1 MKSDE
6 APPCGH
12 PPGLSMT
19 GTHPQADALREQQI
33 HLWVT
38 RLDEPELRSASRHYL
53 ALLSDEEQTRQRR
66 FHFEKDR
73 HRYLVTRALVRSTLS
88 RYAGIAPLDWRFETN
103 AYGKPSIA
111 HDSPELRRLSFNLSH
126 TDECVVLALADRVA
140 LGVDVEKAVPRFS
153 VLDLAQRFFAPS
165 EAQSLLSLPPAQ
177 ESRRFFE
184 YWTLKEAYIKA
195 RGMGLSIPLDRFS
208 FDLSGEREIRLRVE
222 DGEPDRAQNWQLWQW
237 RDDADHLLAL
247 CVERC
252 GAPQVQLRQVLPL
265 GGEAPC
271 RMELLRS
278 SPSAGA
284 APG

>member
-1 MKSDE
+1 MSG
-6 APPCGH
+6 APPEN
-12 PPGLSMT
+12 
-19 GTHPQADALREQQI
+19 DALREQGI
-33 HLWVT
+33 HLWIT
-38 RLDEPELRSASRHYL
+38 RLDEPELRSASRHYP
-53 ALLSDEEQTRQRR
+53 ALLSDEEQARQRR

-88 RYAGIAPLDWRFETN
+88 RYAGLAPLDWRFETN

-126 TDECVVLALADRVA
+126 TDECVVLAVADRLA

-153 VLDLAQRFFAPS
+153 VQDLAQRFFAPS
-165 EAQSLLSLPPAQ
+165 EAQDLMSLPPAQ

-208 FDLSGEREIRLRVE
+208 VDLSGEREIRLRVE
-222 DGEPDRAQNWQLWQW
+222 DGQPDRAQDWQMWQW
-237 RDDADHLLAL
+237 RDEAEHLLAL
-247 CVERC
+247 CVERPR
-252 GAPQVQLRQVLPL
+252 APRQPQVQLRQVVPL

-278 SPSAGA
+278 SPPA
-284 APG
+284 